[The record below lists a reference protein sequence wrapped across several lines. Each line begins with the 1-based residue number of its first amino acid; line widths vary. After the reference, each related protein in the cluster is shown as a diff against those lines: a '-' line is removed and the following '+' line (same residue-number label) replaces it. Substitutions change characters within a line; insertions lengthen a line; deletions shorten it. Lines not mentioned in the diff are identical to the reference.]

1 MLQSIAREV
10 FDMPSSRVKIEE
22 FLKDQVT
29 IPAKFLRQYT
39 ALNLD
44 EKEAMF
50 VLQLHCYLMEGNSF
64 PTPAEIAEHVSFS
77 EQTCSKILRKL
88 MQNQYLI
95 IKEQRDEA
103 SILSETY
110 SLEPLWEKVYKEET
124 REEAVASPDKMNIFL
139 LFEQEFGRPL
149 SPFEIETMNIWIDE
163 EDQEPSLIK
172 AALRE
177 AVLMGKLNFKYID
190 RILREWKKK
199 GVRTVEQAR
208 NQSKSFHAN
217 QKRPENEEQQK
228 RDVSLYYNW
237 LEDE

>member
-1 MLQSIAREV
+1 
-10 FDMPSSRVKIEE
+10 MPSDWIKIEE
-22 FLKDQVT
+22 FLKDQLTV
-29 IPAKFLRQYT
+29 PAKFLRHYRT
-39 ALNLD
+39 LNLD
-44 EKEAMF
+44 EQEAMF
-50 VLQLHCYLMEGNSF
+50 ILQLHCYLMEGNSF

-88 MQNQYLI
+88 MQNQYLTI
-95 IKEQRDEA
+95 EEQSDEA

-110 SLEPLWEKVYKEET
+110 SLEPLWKKLYKEEKT
-124 REEAVASPDKMNIFL
+124 QEQETASPDKMNIFL

-149 SPFEIETMNIWIDE
+149 SPFEIETMNMWIDE
-163 EDQEPSLIK
+163 EDHESSLIK

-199 GVRTVEQAR
+199 GVQTVEQAR
-208 NQSKSFHAN
+208 IQSKSFHTN
-217 QKRPENEEQQK
+217 QKKSATDNSEEPK

>member
-1 MLQSIAREV
+1 
-10 FDMPSSRVKIEE
+10 MPSDWLQIEE
-22 FLKDQVT
+22 MLKDQLT
-29 IPAKFLRQYT
+29 IPAKFLCDYQR
-39 ALNLD
+39 LNLD

-50 VLQLHCYLMEGNSF
+50 VLQLHCFLMEGNSF
-64 PTPAEIAEHVSFS
+64 PTPAEIAERVTFS
-77 EQTCSKILRKL
+77 EQICSNIFRKL

-95 IKEQRDEA
+95 IKEQTNEA
-103 SILSETY
+103 KILSETY
-110 SLEPLWEKVYKEET
+110 SLEPLWEKLY
-124 REEAVASPDKMNIFL
+124 REEEVKEKEPTSPEKMNIFL

-163 EDQEPSLIK
+163 EEQEPSLIK

-199 GVRTVEQAR
+199 GIRTVEQAR
-208 NQSKSFHAN
+208 SQSKPFHTN
-217 QKRPENEEQQK
+217 QKKQDNEGKPK